1 VIDGQYHLTVDFP
14 RLRPIKDYFKYQ
26 GRFRHLTDDL
36 IAHIEERVHRE
47 YHALKEKS
55 QSIGG

>member
-1 VIDGQYHLTVDFP
+1 MIDGQYHLTVDFA

-55 QSIGG
+55 Q